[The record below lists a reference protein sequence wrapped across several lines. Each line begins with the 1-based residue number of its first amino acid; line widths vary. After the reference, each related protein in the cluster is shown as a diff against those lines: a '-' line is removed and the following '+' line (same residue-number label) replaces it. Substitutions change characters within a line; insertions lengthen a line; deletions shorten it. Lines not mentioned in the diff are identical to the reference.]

1 MVPDDSPDK
10 ARLFDAVGSSLMT
23 RYELLREHIDLENAI
38 QNMENSL
45 LITPADQLDDPLK
58 LIWLGSALV
67 QYAKINADAVNAEWI
82 RTLAQTAFRVW
93 SYITLRESD
102 PDTLGKLAVICKCRF
117 YMTNDKAD
125 LKEAILLRSKAAR
138 SPLSSPTERLSD
150 NVAWAEYAQS
160 CDDSSVSLLD
170 AYASAFDALPQ
181 VAWLGFSMN
190 SGYQALLDAL

>member
-1 MVPDDSPDK
+1 M
-10 ARLFDAVGSSLMT
+10 
-23 RYELLREHIDLENAI
+23 
-38 QNMENSL
+38 
-45 LITPADQLDDPLK
+45 
-58 LIWLGSALV
+58 
-67 QYAKINADAVNAEWI
+67 NAERI
-82 RTLAQTAFRVW
+82 RTLAQTAFGVR
-93 SYITLRESD
+93 SDINLKESD
-102 PDTLGKLAVICKCRF
+102 SDTLGKLAVICKCQL

-138 SPLSSPTERLSD
+138 SPLSSLKERLSD

-190 SGYQALLDAL
+190 SRYQALLDAL